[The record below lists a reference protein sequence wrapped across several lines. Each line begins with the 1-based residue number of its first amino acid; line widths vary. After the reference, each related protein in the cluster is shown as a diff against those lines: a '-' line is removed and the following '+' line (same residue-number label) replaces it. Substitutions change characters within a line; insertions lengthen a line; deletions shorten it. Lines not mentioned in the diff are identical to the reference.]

1 MQTYEP
7 VQNSVALLIGSEL
20 WGFVTPS
27 TVDLNLVREATAKI
41 QPPYAVPSKF
51 LALGELPLTR
61 NGKIDKRELHSL
73 ADAEKT
79 RREDSFLLPVS
90 GLTMGNKPSL
100 SSQLS
105 PLISHLPPTAAMA
118 PTSAGEI
125 PISNVTMDGLQL
137 TLSMGDALKMIPVDS
152 LA

>member
-7 VQNSVALLIGSEL
+7 VINSVALLIGSEL

-27 TVDLNLVREATAKI
+27 TVDLNLVREVTARI

-51 LALGELPLTR
+51 LALDELPLTR

-73 ADAEKT
+73 ADAEKA
-79 RREDSFLLPVS
+79 RREDGFLLPVP
-90 GLTMGNKPSL
+90 GFTTMGMTPPL

-105 PLISHLPPTAAMA
+105 PFIPHLPPTATVA
-118 PTSAGEI
+118 PTSASEI
-125 PISNVTMDGLQL
+125 PISIDGLQF
-137 TLSMGDALKMIPVDS
+137 TLSMGDALKMVPVDS